1 MTQDNL
7 LVLLPP
13 PDVARQVRR
22 LQKAHYER
30 SGDFSPYSTPVAV
43 ILGRCASTRFDRR
56 TLHIAATFSSDDVI
70 KTGFG
75 HVLRCSADL
84 SPLQRDLDL
93 PQTECGILFSKATTL
108 SSSTLRLFTLPSD
121 CRPAEDV
128 SRARMALCVCDGGD
142 TAIAR
147 GINVTASGS
156 VQFQNASGGTQGIN
170 GIFVYG
176 IGCAAAS

>member
-30 SGDFSPYSTPVAV
+30 SGDFSPYSTPVAL

-84 SPLQRDLDL
+84 SPLQRELDL
-93 PQTECGILFSKATTL
+93 PHTECGILFSKEKPVFDEDFSFSADRFIL
-108 SSSTLRLFTLPSD
+108 ALLR
-121 CRPAEDV
+121 REK
-128 SRARMALCVCDGGD
+128 DG
-142 TAIAR
+142 
-147 GINVTASGS
+147 SYLLL
-156 VQFQNASGGTQGIN
+156 Q
-170 GIFVYG
+170 
-176 IGCAAAS
+176 

>member
-30 SGDFSPYSTPVAV
+30 SGDFSPYSTPVAL

-56 TLHIAATFSSDDVI
+56 TLHIGATFSSDDVI

-84 SPLQRDLDL
+84 SPLQREMDL
-93 PQTECGILFSKATTL
+93 PHTECGILFSKEKPVFDEDFSFSAD
-108 SSSTLRLFTLPSD
+108 RFTL
-121 CRPAEDV
+121 
-128 SRARMALCVCDGGD
+128 ALLRREKDG
-142 TAIAR
+142 
-147 GINVTASGS
+147 SYLLL
-156 VQFQNASGGTQGIN
+156 Q
-170 GIFVYG
+170 
-176 IGCAAAS
+176 

>member
-56 TLHIAATFSSDDVI
+56 TLHIGATFSSDDVI
-70 KTGFG
+70 KTGLG

-84 SPLQRDLDL
+84 SPLQRELAL
-93 PQTECGILFSKATTL
+93 PHTECGILFSKEKPVFDEDFSFSAD
-108 SSSTLRLFTLPSD
+108 RFTL
-121 CRPAEDV
+121 
-128 SRARMALCVCDGGD
+128 ALLRREKDE
-142 TAIAR
+142 
-147 GINVTASGS
+147 SYLLL
-156 VQFQNASGGTQGIN
+156 Q
-170 GIFVYG
+170 
-176 IGCAAAS
+176 

>member
-13 PDVARQVRR
+13 PDVERQVRR

-30 SGDFSPYSTPVAV
+30 SGDFSPYSTPVAL

-56 TLHIAATFSSDDVI
+56 TLHIVATFSSDDVI

-84 SPLQRDLDL
+84 SPLQRELDL
-93 PQTECGILFSKATTL
+93 PQTECGILFSKEKPVFDEDFSFSAD
-108 SSSTLRLFTLPSD
+108 RFTL
-121 CRPAEDV
+121 
-128 SRARMALCVCDGGD
+128 ALLRREKDG
-142 TAIAR
+142 
-147 GINVTASGS
+147 SYLLL
-156 VQFQNASGGTQGIN
+156 Q
-170 GIFVYG
+170 
-176 IGCAAAS
+176 

>member
-30 SGDFSPYSTPVAV
+30 SGDFSPYSTPVAL

-56 TLHIAATFSSDDVI
+56 TLHITATFSSDDVI

-84 SPLQRDLDL
+84 SPLQRELDL
-93 PQTECGILFSKATTL
+93 PHTECGILFSKEKPVFDEDFSFSAD
-108 SSSTLRLFTLPSD
+108 RFTL
-121 CRPAEDV
+121 
-128 SRARMALCVCDGGD
+128 ALLRREKDG
-142 TAIAR
+142 
-147 GINVTASGS
+147 SYLLL
-156 VQFQNASGGTQGIN
+156 Q
-170 GIFVYG
+170 
-176 IGCAAAS
+176 

>member
-30 SGDFSPYSTPVAV
+30 SGDFSPYSTPVAL

-56 TLHIAATFSSDDVI
+56 TFHIGATFSSDDVI

-84 SPLQRDLDL
+84 SPLQRELDL
-93 PQTECGILFSKATTL
+93 PHTECGILFSKEKPVFDEDFSFSAD
-108 SSSTLRLFTLPSD
+108 RFTL
-121 CRPAEDV
+121 
-128 SRARMALCVCDGGD
+128 ALLRREKDG
-142 TAIAR
+142 
-147 GINVTASGS
+147 SYLLL
-156 VQFQNASGGTQGIN
+156 Q
-170 GIFVYG
+170 
-176 IGCAAAS
+176 

>member
-30 SGDFSPYSTPVAV
+30 SGDFSPYSTPVAL

-56 TLHIAATFSSDDVI
+56 TFHIGATFSSDDVI

-84 SPLQRDLDL
+84 SPLQREMDL
-93 PQTECGILFSKATTL
+93 PQTECGILFSKEKPVFDEDFSFSAD
-108 SSSTLRLFTLPSD
+108 RFTL
-121 CRPAEDV
+121 
-128 SRARMALCVCDGGD
+128 ALLRREKDG
-142 TAIAR
+142 
-147 GINVTASGS
+147 SYLLL
-156 VQFQNASGGTQGIN
+156 Q
-170 GIFVYG
+170 
-176 IGCAAAS
+176 

>member
-30 SGDFSPYSTPVAV
+30 SGDFSPYSTPVAL

-56 TLHIAATFSSDDVI
+56 TLHIVATFSSDDVI

-84 SPLQRDLDL
+84 SPLQRELDL
-93 PQTECGILFSKATTL
+93 PKTECGILFSKEKPVFDEDFSFSAD
-108 SSSTLRLFTLPSD
+108 RFTL
-121 CRPAEDV
+121 
-128 SRARMALCVCDGGD
+128 ALLRREKDG
-142 TAIAR
+142 
-147 GINVTASGS
+147 SYLLL
-156 VQFQNASGGTQGIN
+156 Q
-170 GIFVYG
+170 
-176 IGCAAAS
+176 

>member
-30 SGDFSPYSTPVAV
+30 SGDFSPYSTPVAL

-84 SPLQRDLDL
+84 SPLQREMDL
-93 PQTECGILFSKATTL
+93 PHTECGILFSKEKPVFDEDFSFSAD
-108 SSSTLRLFTLPSD
+108 RFTL
-121 CRPAEDV
+121 
-128 SRARMALCVCDGGD
+128 ALLRREKDG
-142 TAIAR
+142 
-147 GINVTASGS
+147 SYLLL
-156 VQFQNASGGTQGIN
+156 Q
-170 GIFVYG
+170 
-176 IGCAAAS
+176 

>member
-30 SGDFSPYSTPVAV
+30 SGDFSPYSTPVAL

-84 SPLQRDLDL
+84 SLLQRELNL
-93 PQTECGILFSKATTL
+93 PHTECGILFSKEKPVFDEDFSFSAD
-108 SSSTLRLFTLPSD
+108 RFTL
-121 CRPAEDV
+121 
-128 SRARMALCVCDGGD
+128 ALLRREKDG
-142 TAIAR
+142 
-147 GINVTASGS
+147 SYLLL
-156 VQFQNASGGTQGIN
+156 Q
-170 GIFVYG
+170 
-176 IGCAAAS
+176 

>member
-22 LQKAHYER
+22 LQKAHYEK
-30 SGDFSPYSTPVAV
+30 SGDFSPYSTPVAL

-56 TLHIAATFSSDDVI
+56 TLHITATFSSDDVI

-84 SPLQRDLDL
+84 SPLQRELDL
-93 PQTECGILFSKATTL
+93 PQTECGILFSKEKPVFDEDFSFGAD
-108 SSSTLRLFTLPSD
+108 RFTL
-121 CRPAEDV
+121 
-128 SRARMALCVCDGGD
+128 ALLRREKDG
-142 TAIAR
+142 
-147 GINVTASGS
+147 SYLLL
-156 VQFQNASGGTQGIN
+156 Q
-170 GIFVYG
+170 
-176 IGCAAAS
+176 

>member
-30 SGDFSPYSTPVAV
+30 SGDFSPYSTPVAL

-56 TLHIAATFSSDDVI
+56 TLHIAAKFSSDDVI

-84 SPLQRDLDL
+84 SPLQRELDL
-93 PQTECGILFSKATTL
+93 PKTECGILFSKEKPVFDEDFSFSAD
-108 SSSTLRLFTLPSD
+108 RFTL
-121 CRPAEDV
+121 
-128 SRARMALCVCDGGD
+128 ALLRREKDG
-142 TAIAR
+142 
-147 GINVTASGS
+147 SYLLL
-156 VQFQNASGGTQGIN
+156 Q
-170 GIFVYG
+170 
-176 IGCAAAS
+176 

>member
-22 LQKAHYER
+22 LQKAHYEK
-30 SGDFSPYSTPVAV
+30 SGDFSPYSTPVAL

-56 TLHIAATFSSDDVI
+56 TLHITATFSSDDVI

-84 SPLQRDLDL
+84 SPLQREMDL
-93 PQTECGILFSKATTL
+93 PHTECGILFSKEKPVFDEDFSFSAD
-108 SSSTLRLFTLPSD
+108 RFTL
-121 CRPAEDV
+121 
-128 SRARMALCVCDGGD
+128 ALLRREKDG
-142 TAIAR
+142 
-147 GINVTASGS
+147 SYLLL
-156 VQFQNASGGTQGIN
+156 Q
-170 GIFVYG
+170 
-176 IGCAAAS
+176 

>member
-30 SGDFSPYSTPVAV
+30 SGDFSPYSTPVAL

-56 TLHIAATFSSDDVI
+56 TLHIGATFSSDDVI

-84 SPLQRDLDL
+84 SPLQRELDL
-93 PQTECGILFSKATTL
+93 PHTECGILFSKEKPVFDEDFSFSAD
-108 SSSTLRLFTLPSD
+108 RFTL
-121 CRPAEDV
+121 
-128 SRARMALCVCDGGD
+128 ALLRREKDG
-142 TAIAR
+142 
-147 GINVTASGS
+147 SYLLL
-156 VQFQNASGGTQGIN
+156 Q
-170 GIFVYG
+170 
-176 IGCAAAS
+176 

>member
-30 SGDFSPYSTPVAV
+30 SGDFSPYSTPVAL

-56 TLHIAATFSSDDVI
+56 TLHIVATFSSDDVI

-84 SPLQRDLDL
+84 SPLQRELDL
-93 PQTECGILFSKATTL
+93 PHTECGILFSKEKPVFDEDFSFSAD
-108 SSSTLRLFTLPSD
+108 RFTL
-121 CRPAEDV
+121 
-128 SRARMALCVCDGGD
+128 ALLRREKDG
-142 TAIAR
+142 
-147 GINVTASGS
+147 SYLLL
-156 VQFQNASGGTQGIN
+156 Q
-170 GIFVYG
+170 
-176 IGCAAAS
+176 

>member
-30 SGDFSPYSTPVAV
+30 SGDFSPYSTPVAL

-56 TLHIAATFSSDDVI
+56 TLHIGATFSSDDVI

-84 SPLQRDLDL
+84 SQLQRELDL
-93 PQTECGILFSKATTL
+93 PHTECGILFSKEKPVFDEDFSFSAD
-108 SSSTLRLFTLPSD
+108 RFTL
-121 CRPAEDV
+121 
-128 SRARMALCVCDGGD
+128 ALLRREKDG
-142 TAIAR
+142 
-147 GINVTASGS
+147 SYLLL
-156 VQFQNASGGTQGIN
+156 Q
-170 GIFVYG
+170 
-176 IGCAAAS
+176 